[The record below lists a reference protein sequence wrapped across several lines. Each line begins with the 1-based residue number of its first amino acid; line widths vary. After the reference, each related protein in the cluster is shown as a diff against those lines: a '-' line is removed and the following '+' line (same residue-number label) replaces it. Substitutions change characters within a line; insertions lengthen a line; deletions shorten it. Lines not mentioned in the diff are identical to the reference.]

1 MTAQH
6 LIAECGFHALDAQ
19 RRPLRI
25 ERDGVDVTIDCQAEG
40 PRRWRAAVVAWSTSG
55 RACRE
60 TGMADAYE
68 QEYNYSA
75 GSLRLLAQQL
85 IDDNWL

>member
-6 LIAECGFHALDAQ
+6 LITECNFHALDAQ

-25 ERDGVDVTIDCQAEG
+25 ERDDIAVTIECRAEG
-40 PRRWRAAVVAWSTSG
+40 PRRWRAAVVAWQVAG
-55 RACRE
+55 RRDRE
-60 TGMADAYE
+60 TGVADTQE
-68 QEYNYSA
+68 TEYNYNAS
-75 GSLRLLAQQL
+75 SLRTLAQQL

>member
-6 LIAECGFHALDAQ
+6 LIAECNYYALDAQ

-25 ERDGVDVTIDCQAEG
+25 ERDGVDVTIECQAEG
-40 PRRWRAAVVAWSTSG
+40 PRRWRAAVVAWESSG

-60 TGMADAYE
+60 TGMVDTHE
-68 QEYNYSA
+68 TEYDYRAS
-75 GSLRLLAQQL
+75 SLRTLAQQL

>member
-6 LIAECGFHALDAQ
+6 LIAECNYYALDAQ
-19 RRPLRI
+19 RRPLAI
-25 ERDGVDVTIDCQAEG
+25 ERPGVDVTIDCQAAG
-40 PRRWRAAVVAWSTSG
+40 PRRWRATVVAWQAAG

-60 TGMADAYE
+60 TGMRDVAE

-75 GSLRLLAQQL
+75 SSLRTLAQQL